1 MSSKA
6 AFFALPKTVA
16 WSGTV
21 PLVLHMD
28 NTYKLN
34 INEYPVLVLGISD
47 AQQQFHMLSIS
58 VILYHSECMY
68 KDLPRQLQLLLLH
81 DLSDITFT
89 QEYAMIDC
97 DAYVNGFITGFVM

>member
-34 INEYPVLVLGISD
+34 INEYSVLVLGISD
-47 AQQQFHMLSIS
+47 AQQQFNMLSIS
-58 VILYHSECMY
+58 VISHHSECMY
-68 KDLPRQLQLLLLH
+68 KDLLRQFQWLLLH
-81 DLSDITFT
+81 VLSDM
-89 QEYAMIDC
+89 Q
-97 DAYVNGFITGFVM
+97 